1 MITMKT
7 INASNQEERDA
18 FFTSLDQRTGE
29 TNQRVTET
37 VSEIIRTVKAGG
49 DEAVKNYTLKFDGSL
64 PEYYEVPRDVINDA
78 LTNADGEF
86 VSAMLNAIENVRD
99 FHQRQVQEGFI
110 NALPNGVILGQ
121 RVRGLERVGLYVPGG
136 TAA

>member
-37 VSEIIRTVKAGG
+37 VSEIIR
-49 DEAVKNYTLKFDGSL
+49 EALFEL
-64 PEYYEVPRDVINDA
+64 
-78 LTNADGEF
+78 
-86 VSAMLNAIENVRD
+86 
-99 FHQRQVQEGFI
+99 
-110 NALPNGVILGQ
+110 
-121 RVRGLERVGLYVPGG
+121 
-136 TAA
+136 

>member
-7 INASNQEERDA
+7 INASNLAQRDA
-18 FFTSLDQRTGE
+18 FFESLDKRTGE

-37 VSEIIRTVKAGG
+37 VSEIIRTVKTGG

-64 PEYYEVPRDVINDA
+64 PQYYEVPRDVINDA
-78 LTNADGEF
+78 LTNADPAF
-86 VSAMLNAIENVRD
+86 VDAMLNAIENVRD

-110 NALPNGVILGQ
+110 HALPNGVILCLQ
-121 RVRGLERVGLYVPGG
+121 KLP
-136 TAA
+136 A

>member
-37 VSEIIRTVKAGG
+37 ARSSAQSRL
-49 DEAVKNYTLKFDGSL
+49 AVTRRS
-64 PEYYEVPRDVINDA
+64 RI
-78 LTNADGEF
+78 T
-86 VSAMLNAIENVRD
+86 R
-99 FHQRQVQEGFI
+99 
-110 NALPNGVILGQ
+110 
-121 RVRGLERVGLYVPGG
+121 
-136 TAA
+136 

>member
-64 PEYYEVPRDVINDA
+64 PEYYEVPPAWHGSMSIFRHR
-78 LTNADGEF
+78 F
-86 VSAMLNAIENVRD
+86 FR
-99 FHQRQVQEGFI
+99 
-110 NALPNGVILGQ
+110 
-121 RVRGLERVGLYVPGG
+121 
-136 TAA
+136 

>member
-7 INASNQEERDA
+7 INASDLAQRDA
-18 FFTSLDQRTGE
+18 FFESLDKRTGE

-37 VSEIIRTVKAGG
+37 VSEIIRTVKTGG

-64 PEYYEVPRDVINDA
+64 PQYYEVPRDVINDA
-78 LTNADGEF
+78 LTNADPAF
-86 VSAMLNAIENVRD
+86 VDAMLNAIENVRD

-110 NALPNGVILGQ
+110 HALPNGVILMRQ
-121 RVRGLERVGLYVPGG
+121 S
-136 TAA
+136 TTT

>member
-99 FHQRQVQEGFI
+99 FHQRQVQ
-110 NALPNGVILGQ
+110 
-121 RVRGLERVGLYVPGG
+121 
-136 TAA
+136 

>member
-49 DEAVKNYTLKFDGSL
+49 DDIQTILDDPEVGYVAECMGGVNPAYQFVRSCLEAGKSVATSNKQLVAEKGDYTIAVDRQLPDGFGVLHGVSVESL
-64 PEYYEVPRDVINDA
+64 P
-78 LTNADGEF
+78 
-86 VSAMLNAIENVRD
+86 VRS
-99 FHQRQVQEGFI
+99 
-110 NALPNGVILGQ
+110 
-121 RVRGLERVGLYVPGG
+121 
-136 TAA
+136 